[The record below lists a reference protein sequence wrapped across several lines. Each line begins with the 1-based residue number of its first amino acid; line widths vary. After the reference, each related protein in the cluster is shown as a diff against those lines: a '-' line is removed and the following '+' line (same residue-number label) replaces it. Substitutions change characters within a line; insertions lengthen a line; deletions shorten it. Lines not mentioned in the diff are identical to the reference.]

1 MHNNS
6 NRLQIF
12 DKKLLLMI
20 RGGTLQ
26 ITMLKLWKYIDTN
39 YLWNT
44 ITLLQ
49 NIKLLHEDTNDKR

>member
-20 RGGTLQ
+20 RRVTPQ
-26 ITMLKLWKYIDTN
+26 TTRLKLWKYIDTN

>member
-20 RGGTLQ
+20 REGTLQ
-26 ITMLKLWKYIDTN
+26 TTILKLWKYIDTN